1 MNKKILVL
9 ALLLFTV
16 SAYAQNSDF
25 DIGKY
30 TTPDIVRNQ
39 LDLRFD
45 FRSYNLHNDYF
56 SSSRDN
62 LSINSNILS
71 SFSHYVNTRKRVSIL
86 TGNLSIGGDYY
97 SSKNEQ
103 SYSVNNSRL
112 NQQNILSLTWSNKW
126 YFSESIFMGYGISGN
141 MYYNFSQ
148 EKIKNPTE
156 ESNRREKEF
165 SSNISPQ
172 LGIGYGR
179 IESVQDARQAVY
191 IADALS
197 KNKVL
202 TRNLSDDELF
212 ELSQIIST
220 VKNKRFLDSRLH
232 LIEEITTLNS
242 FFEDNDLLA
251 DNGASYF
258 TTLYDMWQYGDLF
271 PRKSGYEISFQIRPY
286 YSSRN
291 IKYTPEIR
299 DMIYRSNEHLMS
311 LSFSY
316 EKPFKLNWQ
325 HSLST
330 EVSGGVNS
338 YSRQNKQI
346 DNGNID
352 KSNQSSFH
360 ASAEY
365 SLGYYPNTR
374 THIQVTA
381 LQEISRH
388 ISDDESR
395 LTYFGS
401 MLTANLYYY
410 FSPNLRLSGDCGL
423 RYSPTRFKGTY
434 VSYDQ
439 NTFSSSFNIQLTYLI
454 F

>member
-9 ALLLFTV
+9 TALLFAV

-45 FRSYNLHNDYF
+45 FNSSNLYNNYF
-56 SSSRDN
+56 SSSRDSR
-62 LSINSNILS
+62 SINSDILS

-97 SSKNEQ
+97 SSKSNQ
-103 SYSVNNSRL
+103 SYTVNNSGL
-112 NQQNILSLTWSNKW
+112 NQQNILGLTWSNKW
-126 YFSESIFMGYGISGN
+126 YFSESIFMGYGISGS
-141 MYYNFSQ
+141 MRYNFLQ

-156 ESNRREKEF
+156 ESNQKEKEF
-165 SSNISPQ
+165 GSNISPQ

-191 IADALS
+191 IVDALS

-220 VKNKRFLDSRLH
+220 VKNKRFLDARLH

-242 FFEDNDLLA
+242 FFENNDLLA
-251 DNGASYF
+251 DNGAAYF

-271 PRKSGYEISFQIRPY
+271 SRKSGYEISFQIRPY
-286 YSSRN
+286 YSFRN
-291 IKYTPEIR
+291 EKYTPEIR

-338 YSRQNKQI
+338 SSVQNRQI
-346 DNGNID
+346 DNGNRD
-352 KSNQSSFH
+352 KSNHSSFH

-381 LQEISRH
+381 LQEISKYMFG
-388 ISDDESR
+388 DESHS
-395 LTYFGS
+395 TYFGS
-401 MLTANLYYY
+401 MLTANLHYYL
-410 FSPNLRLSGDCGL
+410 SPNLRLSGDCGL
-423 RYSPTRFKGTY
+423 LYSPRRFKGTN

-439 NTFSSSFNIQLTYLI
+439 NTFLSSFNIQLIYLI